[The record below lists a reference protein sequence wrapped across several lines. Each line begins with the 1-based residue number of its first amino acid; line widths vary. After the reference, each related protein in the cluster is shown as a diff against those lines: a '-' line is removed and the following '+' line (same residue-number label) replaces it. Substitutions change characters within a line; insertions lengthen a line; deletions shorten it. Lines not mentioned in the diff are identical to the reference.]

1 MKKRKMSVAKLVGNA
16 TIKRSAFAAL
26 FALMT
31 LSAQGQNQRVTV
43 ELKNKPLS
51 GLFSTLEKQAK
62 VSIDFAV
69 NQVDVKQNV
78 TVNMQNQRIEDV
90 LKKVLPALGYAY
102 EFKGDHVIITSRAAL
117 GKMKQITGV
126 VMDANNEP
134 LMGANIAVP
143 ETGTIAITDL
153 DGKYT
158 IFAPE
163 NASLVYTYIGFAPQ
177 EIKIKGRKNFNIFL
191 AEDQK
196 ALDEVVVTGFQTIS
210 RERASGA
217 AVIVN
222 KEKLNQIKSPDIV
235 SNLEGLVPGLN
246 TQGGISI
253 RGTSSFSLSS
263 QPLIVIDGMP
273 VENIS
278 NFYAGTSTTG
288 LGLVNPDDI
297 ESVTVLKDAAAT
309 SLYGVRAANGVIVVT
324 TKKGTSQKPLVSF
337 SANYYITPDA
347 GLDYM
352 KYASTADILNY
363 EVEYMTNDPIYKQ
376 DPLEYFDMLN
386 SSRSPGYV
394 TKVKDLYYQKALGNL
409 TQSDIDA
416 QLNMLRRRDYR
427 QEYMDRFAKSSFTQD
442 YNLSISQGSD
452 FAQTYFSARF
462 QDNRPNS
469 IDATSNRI
477 AMNLNNTFNFAKW
490 VKLNT
495 GISVNIDN
503 SKNKNLSYIDYDNN
517 NYMLTEANRFMPY
530 DQIIGDDGQRS
541 VLYPFNMY
549 RSQEVGENSDFQQMG
564 YNVYDDLESG
574 SWYKNRD
581 IYLKFL
587 ANAEFKIIKDLTF
600 DLRFQYEHING
611 KTETYSSVKSYEMRE
626 LINRYTSVH
635 DDGYNT
641 QAIYN
646 VPKGGKLNESDKQLQ
661 NLNLRGQFNYSSVYN
676 EKHALS
682 ALAGFEMRENKIRYL
697 AQDRY
702 GYDDQLLSY
711 QFVDWASLAKTGVI
725 GLLSDVTQTLAP
737 DQGVGEAIHRYISG
751 YFNAGYTYDGRYSA
765 TASVRMDQA
774 DLFGTDPKYRY
785 RPLWSVGGSWNVSN
799 EAFMCPYSWIDMLKL
814 RVTYGITGNVD
825 QNSTPF
831 LIGSMYVSSETG
843 GNLTEVVTPPN
854 KLLRWE
860 KTSTFN
866 FGIDFAA
873 WNRLNASV
881 DVYKRYSSDLLAP
894 KRYDPSMGFAEGWV
908 NNGAMS
914 NKGVEFTGSYDW
926 IKTKNWRFSSQL
938 TAAYNKNKIENIDY
952 EPSNALDLLKY
963 PNQYYR
969 TGTSRGTMYAYKYG
983 GLNEVGD
990 PIVFDENGNAVS
1002 NDPVRS
1008 IDAVYAVGQ
1017 MAPKW
1022 QGMLNL
1028 SLQYKNFELF
1038 TRFVYYTGHSMRY
1051 DVMPLY
1057 KGIDGGEIHRDIAN
1071 RWTPSN
1077 QGLIP
1082 AIGRYG
1088 DDSNRGDHWKFADE
1102 HILTASYIRA
1112 RNIGLTYTVP
1122 QSFLQKIG
1130 FKSAVL
1136 RAQVDNPFYIAFN
1149 GEGIDPEAYQIN
1161 EGKRSEKIMPTY
1173 TFGVNVSF

>member
-1 MKKRKMSVAKLVGNA
+1 MSVAKLVSNA
-16 TIKRSAFAAL
+16 TIKRSALAAF

-31 LSAQGQNQRVTV
+31 LSAQGQDQRVSV
-43 ELKNKPLS
+43 EMKNKSLS
-51 GLFSTLEKQAK
+51 ALFSTLEKQAK

-69 NQVDVKQNV
+69 NQVNVKQNI
-78 TVNMQNQRIEDV
+78 TVDMQNQPIGEV
-90 LKKVLPALGYAY
+90 LKKVLPALGYTY
-102 EFKGDHVIITSRAAL
+102 EFKGDHVIVKPRAAVI

-126 VMDANNEP
+126 VMDTNNEP

-143 ETGTIAITDL
+143 ETGTIAITDI

-158 IFAPE
+158 IFAPDE
-163 NASLVYTYIGFAPQ
+163 ATLVYSYIGFAPQ
-177 EIKIKGRKNFNIFL
+177 EVKIKGRKNFNIFL

-210 RERASGA
+210 RERASGS

-246 TQGGISI
+246 TQGGMSI
-253 RGTSSFSLSS
+253 RGSSSLSLSS

-288 LGLVNPDDI
+288 LGLVNPEDI
-297 ESVTVLKDAAAT
+297 ENITVLKDAAAT

-324 TKKGTSQKPLVSF
+324 TKKGTSQKPVVSF

-347 GLDYM
+347 GMDYM

-363 EVEYMTNDPIYKQ
+363 EVEYMTNDPIYKD
-376 DPLEYFDMLN
+376 DPLEYFTQIN
-386 SSRSPGYV
+386 STRSPGYV

-409 TQSDIDA
+409 TQGDVDA
-416 QLNMLRRRDYR
+416 QLNQLRGRDYR
-427 QEYMDRFAKSSFTQD
+427 KEYLDHFAKSSFSQD
-442 YNLSISQGSD
+442 YNLSVSQGSD

-477 AMNLNNTFNFAKW
+477 GLNLNNTFNLAKW
-490 VKLNT
+490 VKLT
-495 GISVNIDN
+495 SGISVNIDN
-503 SKNKNLSYIDYDNN
+503 SKNKNLSYVDYYFNN
-517 NYMLTEANRFMPY
+517 QLYSATTFMPY
-530 DQIIGDDGQRS
+530 DQIIDDNGQRS

-549 RSQEVGENSDFQQMG
+549 RSQELAENSEFQHMG
-564 YNVYDDLESG
+564 YNPYDDLESG
-574 SWYKNRD
+574 SSYKNRD
-581 IYLKFL
+581 VYLKFL

-611 KTETYSSVKSYEMRE
+611 KTEAYSSVKSYEMRE
-626 LINRYTSVH
+626 LINRFTSIY
-635 DDGYNT
+635 DDGYNQ
-641 QAIYN
+641 QAVYN
-646 VPKGGKLNESDKQLQ
+646 VPKGGKLSESDKQLQ
-661 NLNLRGQFNYSSVYN
+661 NMNLRGQFNYSTVFN

-682 ALAGFEMRENKIRYL
+682 ALAGFELRENKIRFT
-697 AQDRY
+697 AHDRF

-711 QFVDWASLAKTGVI
+711 QFVDWASLSQYGVL
-725 GLLSDVTQTLAP
+725 GLLTDVTQKLSP
-737 DQGVGEAIHRYISG
+737 NMNISDAIHRYVSG
-751 YFNAGYTYDGRYSA
+751 YFNAGYTYDGRYSG
-765 TASVRMDQA
+765 TVSVRMDQA

-785 RPLWSVGGSWNVSN
+785 RPLWSVGGSWNASN
-799 EAFMCPYSWIDMLKL
+799 EAFMQPLSWINMLKF

-831 LIGSMYVSSETG
+831 LIGDMIVSSETG
-843 GNLTEVVTPPN
+843 GTITEVMTPPN

-881 DVYKRYSSDLLAP
+881 DVYKKYSSDLLAP
-894 KRYDPSMGFAEGWV
+894 KRYDPSMGFDQGWV

-914 NKGVEFTGSYDW
+914 NRGIEFSGSYDW
-926 IKTKNWRFSSQL
+926 IKTKNWRFSSEL
-938 TAAYNKNKIENIDY
+938 TAAYNKNEIKKIDY
-952 EPSNALDLLKY
+952 EPTNALDLLRN
-963 PNQYYR
+963 PNEYYL
-969 TGTSRGTMYAYKYG
+969 TGTSRGTMYAYKYV
-983 GLNEVGD
+983 GLNENGD
-990 PIVFDENGNAVS
+990 PVVLDENGQEVS
-1002 NDPVRS
+1002 NDPVRDINS
-1008 IDAVYAVGQ
+1008 VYAVGQ
-1017 MAPKW
+1017 LAPKW

-1028 SLQYKNFELF
+1028 SVQYKNFELF
-1038 TRFVYYTGHSMRY
+1038 TRFVYYTGHNMRY

-1057 KGIDGGEIHRDIAN
+1057 QGIGGGDIHRDIVN

-1077 QGLIP
+1077 QGNIP
-1082 AIGRYG
+1082 AIGKYG
-1088 DDSNRGDHWKFADE
+1088 DDPNRGDHWKFADD

-1136 RAQVDNPFYIAFN
+1136 RAQVDNPFYISFN
-1149 GEGIDPEAYQIN
+1149 GKGLDPESYDLN
-1161 EGKRSEKIMPTY
+1161 GGVRYNKIMPTY
-1173 TFGVNVSF
+1173 TFGLNVSF